1 MEHSNRRY
9 TEEEVSEVIR
19 RSLLGG
25 SGTRDTISHD
35 ELVDIARSSG
45 ISRSQL
51 EESLAYQESRGELD
65 AAKAHWVQR
74 HRQDFYSHLRSYIIV
89 NGVLLL
95 INLAT
100 SPRYIWAI
108 WPMMGW
114 GIGVLFH
121 ASDTF
126 FVSEEK
132 IERGARKLM
141 KKQQR
146 YREKIIE
153 DTY

>member
-9 TEEEVSEVIR
+9 TEEEVSEAIR
-19 RSLLGG
+19 RSLSRG

-35 ELVDIARSSG
+35 ELLDIAQSSG
-45 ISRSQL
+45 ITRSEL
-51 EESLAYQESRGELD
+51 ESSLEYQESRSELE
-65 AAKAHWVQR
+65 AAKAHWVKR
-74 HRQDFYSHLRSYIIV
+74 RRQDFYSNLRSYVIV

-95 INLAT
+95 MNLVT

-108 WPMMGW
+108 WPILGW
-114 GIGVLFH
+114 GIGLLFH

-132 IERGARKLM
+132 IERGARKIL

-153 DTY
+153 DIY